1 MRILN
6 IITSPRRERSASI
19 AIAESF
25 LSAYKKRTQGL
36 EVDTLDVW
44 TESLPEFD
52 AEAIGA
58 KYKGVSGEPMTP
70 SERMTWERIKEL
82 ASRFQKADRIVLG
95 VPMWNFSIP
104 YKAKT
109 TDRSRLSTEYA
120 FHIWRERI
128 WTDVEYRQGIRRI
141 CTRAER
147 ASKLSDSFSSWLR
160 ICNQVHRVLA
170 PLYRRAQY
178 YGNDR

>member
-19 AIAESF
+19 AIVESF
-25 LSAYKKRTQGL
+25 LSGYKKRIQGL

-70 SERMTWERIKEL
+70 SESMTWEKIKGL
-82 ASRFQKADRIVLG
+82 ASRFQEADRTVLG

-104 YKAKT
+104 YKLKQLIDLACQRNILFT
-109 TDRSRLSTEYA
+109 SDGNEYGPALNIDKA
-120 FHIWRERI
+120 FVAYVRGQSE
-128 WTDVEYRQGIRRI
+128 
-141 CTRAER
+141 
-147 ASKLSDSFSSWLR
+147 
-160 ICNQVHRVLA
+160 
-170 PLYRRAQY
+170 
-178 YGNDR
+178 

>member
-19 AIAESF
+19 AIVESF
-25 LSAYKKRTQGL
+25 LSEYKKRTQGL

-58 KYKGVSGEPMTP
+58 KYKGVSGEPITR
-70 SERMTWERIKEL
+70 SERMTWENIKEL

-95 VPMWNFSIP
+95 VPMWNS
-104 YKAKT
+104 
-109 TDRSRLSTEYA
+109 
-120 FHIWRERI
+120 
-128 WTDVEYRQGIRRI
+128 
-141 CTRAER
+141 
-147 ASKLSDSFSSWLR
+147 SFSYKLKQLIDLACQRNMLFTFDGNEYGPTLNIDRAFVAYVRGQREQAVRQVLR
-160 ICNQVHRVLA
+160 LA
-170 PLYRRAQY
+170 L
-178 YGNDR
+178 NM

>member
-19 AIAESF
+19 AIVESF
-25 LSAYKKRTQGL
+25 LSEYKKRTQEL

-70 SERMTWERIKEL
+70 SERMIWENIKEL
-82 ASRFQKADRIVLG
+82 VSRFRKVDRIVLG
-95 VPMWNFSIP
+95 VPMWNFSFP
-104 YKAKT
+104 YKLKQLIDLACQRNMLFT
-109 TDRSRLSTEYA
+109 FDGSEYGPTLNIDRAFVAYVRGQREQAVRQILRLA
-120 FHIWRERI
+120 
-128 WTDVEYRQGIRRI
+128 
-141 CTRAER
+141 
-147 ASKLSDSFSSWLR
+147 L
-160 ICNQVHRVLA
+160 NM
-170 PLYRRAQY
+170 
-178 YGNDR
+178 

>member
-19 AIAESF
+19 AVVESF
-25 LSAYKKRTQGL
+25 LSEYKKRTQGL

-70 SERMTWERIKEL
+70 SERMTWENIKEL
-82 ASRFQKADRIVLG
+82 VSRFQKVDRIVPG
-95 VPMWNFSIP
+95 VPMWNSSFP
-104 YKAKT
+104 YKLKQLIDLAFQRNMLFT
-109 TDRSRLSTEYA
+109 FDGNEYGPTLNIDRAFVAYVRGQREQAVRQVLRLA
-120 FHIWRERI
+120 
-128 WTDVEYRQGIRRI
+128 
-141 CTRAER
+141 
-147 ASKLSDSFSSWLR
+147 L
-160 ICNQVHRVLA
+160 NM
-170 PLYRRAQY
+170 
-178 YGNDR
+178 